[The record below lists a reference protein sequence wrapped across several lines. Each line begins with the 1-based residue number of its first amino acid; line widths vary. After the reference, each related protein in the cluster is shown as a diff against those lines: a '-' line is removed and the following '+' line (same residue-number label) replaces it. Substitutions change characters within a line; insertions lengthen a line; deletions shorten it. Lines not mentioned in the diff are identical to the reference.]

1 MDFETFEPAYEA
13 VLADFG
19 FDRASD
25 EHARDVLADLAPR
38 GVLAA
43 FEAVLGG
50 RDVAVVAPG
59 PSLAADLDA
68 VAAAADDTEG
78 AVLAVSSAAP
88 VLREHDVAVDAYVT
102 DLDAD
107 PELAPVLTAEGVP
120 SAVHAH
126 GDNVPVVRDLMP
138 ECDREHVLGTTQ
150 AAPRPDAGVVNVGGF
165 TDGDRAAFLADH
177 VGARSL
183 SFPGWD
189 LDDDAVGPMK
199 AKKLAWARRLLAW
212 LERDRSVRLGTDERF
227 AVLDGHRDDVD
238 LSFVER

>member
-19 FDRASD
+19 FDRAGD
-25 EHARDVLADLAPR
+25 ERARDVLADLSPKLS
-38 GVLAA
+38 LAA
-43 FEAVLGG
+43 FEGVLSG

-59 PSLAADLDA
+59 PSLDADLDA
-68 VAAAADDTEG
+68 VARVADDPDG

-88 VLREHDVAVDAYVT
+88 VLREHDVAVDGYVT
-102 DLDAD
+102 DLDAA
-107 PELAPVLTAEGVP
+107 PELAPALTREGVP

-126 GDNVPVVRDLMP
+126 GDNVPAVREVVP

-189 LDDDAVGPMK
+189 LDDDAVDPMK
-199 AKKLAWARRLLAW
+199 ARKLAWARRLLAW
-212 LERDRSVRLGTDERF
+212 LERDRRARLGTDERF

-238 LSFVER
+238 LSFAEP